1 MAIEFEC
8 PKCAATVRV
17 GAEAAGK
24 IGRCPSCSSRVRIP
38 QPPVPG
44 ATPPAGAMPTAS
56 TAPSVPPSESE
67 IPTFSGSQ
75 SGSPVSTAV
84 ETAPPLL
91 RTEED
96 TPVLYRERLRRRRK
110 PSLWGTLAPPL
121 FFGTILVAIAAAY
134 WMWTRPAFNRPMTG
148 RVVQSSQPITS
159 SIDLRTLS
167 GDQEAYRRLAALLAA
182 EPADVRSNVL
192 SVRCLGTDQGIT
204 MLLRPGPDVVA
215 VEVPLTSSEPI
226 AEAYHDLYERLDRL
240 RRDELQ
246 QAIAAMATSV
256 GDGDDASLDAVL
268 LQYRDRLV
276 SCGAVRGLGRICEAI
291 VDRTRYPCVHE
302 DVDGNLTFLVPVG
315 TKQFIVRERDDVE
328 GGPFLPSPLKVP
340 VQVASTSSGAP
351 VPTEP
356 VEPANVEPIPY
367 QVPEP
372 EGDGASP
379 SDGDEKP
386 MMAPD
391 AEGEAM
397 TPPESESSSAIVE

>member
-24 IGRCPSCSSRVRIP
+24 IGRCPSCSARVRIP

-44 ATPPAGAMPTAS
+44 APLSPGALPTPPPPTV
-56 TAPSVPPSESE
+56 TPEPPSEAG

-75 SGSPVSTAV
+75 SGSTTSTVV
-84 ETAPPLL
+84 EAAPPLL
-91 RTEED
+91 HTEED
-96 TPVLYRERLRRRRK
+96 APVLYRERLRRRRK

-121 FFGTILVAIAAAY
+121 FFGTILVAVAAAY
-134 WMWTRPAFNRPMTG
+134 WVWTRPAFNRPMTG
-148 RVVQSSQPITS
+148 RVVESSQPITS

-240 RRDELQ
+240 RREELQ
-246 QAIAAMATSV
+246 QAITAMATSV

-268 LQYRDRLV
+268 LRYRDRLV
-276 SCGAVRGLGRICEAI
+276 SCGEVRGLGRICEAI

-340 VQVASTSSGAP
+340 VQVASTSTEVS

-367 QVPEP
+367 QGAEP
-372 EGDGASP
+372 EDADASP
-379 SDGDEKP
+379 SEGDEQP

-397 TPPESESSSAIVE
+397 SPPEPE